1 MKDTKGLQEKET
13 TALLTLLTKALERKV
28 LNSKNAVIYDTETE
42 KITEIKNLVMH
53 QNAQGEYTF
62 QILDKPIR
70 NSMTMR
76 RKQGDNLKQTAES
89 SV

>member
-1 MKDTKGLQEKET
+1 MDEVYKKVFRESYDP
-13 TALLTLLTKALERKV
+13 TKALEKKV
-28 LNSKNAVIYDTETE
+28 LNSKNAVIYDIETE

-53 QNAQGEYTF
+53 QNAEGEYSF

-70 NSMTMR
+70 NSITMR
-76 RKQGDNLKQTAES
+76 RKPDTPRLPLNKDTNNT